1 MIINA
6 DSLYKLQAIE
16 GARMQGAK
24 KIIGIDKNEKKREKG
39 QAFGMTDFINPDE
52 YLNKTISE
60 LIKDITGGLGVD
72 YCFECT
78 GVGPL
83 INEALLATK
92 PVSFCFS

>member
-1 MIINA
+1 
-6 DSLYKLQAIE
+6 
-16 GARMQGAK
+16 
-24 KIIGIDKNEKKREKG
+24 
-39 QAFGMTDFINPDE
+39 MTDFINPDE